1 MTGGTLFVSRSVLN
15 HAHYKKR
22 LEELGFSDVTVTDT
36 DKDGLFMQIRDTKPR
51 LLMLGCKFY
60 QCCTPFMTADLH
72 KYFPKLNIAAVSVTD
87 YPDDLAMYFIV
98 NGAKSYVNFWDGPE
112 QFYKGMQEIRE
123 GREFISEE
131 VQKRI
136 DMRSELPKATGR
148 LTDRQIEILRLVCNG
163 FTGAEIAD
171 VLFISQ
177 PTAENA
183 RTQIYTALN
192 VRSETEAIRAAIY
205 LKIINPY
212 ELNFFGRDYE
222 LKPKPKKVP
231 KLQGVK

>member
-1 MTGGTLFVSRSVLN
+1 MAGGTLFLSRAVKCHSWI
-15 HAHYKKR
+15 KKR

-231 KLQGVK
+231 KLQGAK